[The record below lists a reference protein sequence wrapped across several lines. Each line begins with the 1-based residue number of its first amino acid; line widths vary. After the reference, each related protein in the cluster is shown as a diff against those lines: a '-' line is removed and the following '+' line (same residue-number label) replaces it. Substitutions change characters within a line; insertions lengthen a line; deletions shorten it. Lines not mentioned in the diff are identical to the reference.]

1 VNTASSIG
9 SVGSVGSITVLGLD
23 PGSRVTG
30 YGLVRETSGVL
41 TLVAAGTIR
50 TESLATSD
58 LAGRLG
64 LIFKG
69 IVRIMREFPPDE
81 AAVENVFG
89 GKSVVS
95 ALKLGQARGAALAAL
110 AGADIPVYAYEPTK
124 VKKSLVGTGHAEK
137 TQVAFMIGQL
147 LGSKQKFAADA
158 TDALAVAVCHLNH
171 RRFLKLAGPKG
182 TV

>member
-1 VNTASSIG
+1 VNAAGGVI
-9 SVGSVGSITVLGLD
+9 VLGLD

-30 YGLVRETSGVL
+30 YGVVREASGVL
-41 TLVAAGTIR
+41 TLVCAGTIR

-69 IVRIMREFPPDE
+69 VSKIMREYPPDE

-89 GKSVVS
+89 GKSVAS

-124 VKKSLVGTGHAEK
+124 VKKSLVGAGRAEK

-147 LGSKQKFAADA
+147 LGSKVKFAADA

-171 RRFLKLAGPKG
+171 RRFLKMGGAA
-182 TV
+182 

>member
-1 VNTASSIG
+1 V
-9 SVGSVGSITVLGLD
+9 ITVLGLD

-30 YGLVRETSGVL
+30 YGVVREASGVL
-41 TLVAAGTIR
+41 TLVSAGTIR

-69 IVRIMREFPPDE
+69 VTRIMREYPPDE
-81 AAVENVFG
+81 AAVENIFG
-89 GKSVVS
+89 GKSVAS

-124 VKKSLVGTGHAEK
+124 VKKSLVGAGRAEK

-147 LGSKQKFAADA
+147 LGSKVKFAADA

-171 RRFLKLAGPKG
+171 RRFLKMGGAG
-182 TV
+182 